1 MRIHDRYL
9 LREFLGYLALGLL
22 GFIVIFIVVDVFEK
36 MDIFLD
42 HKAPMSLVLGY
53 YVQLTPDVVVKVL
66 PVALLLAT
74 FLALGQLNKFGEL
87 TALRASGL
95 SIVRLMLP
103 VFAVAAACVVLSFAL
118 SELVVPGATRAR
130 NRILQERIQRI
141 QRTSAL
147 ERADVTYLGAG
158 GRIWYMRLYLVREQR
173 MHEVSLQEF
182 ERGELRRRIDASEAT
197 WDGER
202 WVFVSGFTRTFDE
215 AGLETAAPFQRM
227 GVGGLAERPAD
238 FAKETRSPDEMNVL
252 ELRDY
257 VQRLRTSGAR
267 VSNHLVDLHL
277 KLAFPFVCF
286 VVVLIGGALATRL
299 RMQSAALGFGLSV
312 AIAFLFYGF
321 IRAGQAFGHSGL
333 LPPYVAAWMGD
344 VVFGSIG
351 LIMMWRAQQH

>member
-22 GFIVIFIVVDVFEK
+22 GFIVIFVVVDIFEK
-36 MDIFLD
+36 MDVFLD
-42 HKAPMSLVLGY
+42 HRAPMSLVLAY
-53 YVQLTPDVVVKVL
+53 YINLIPDVVIKVL

-87 TALRASGL
+87 TALRVSGISL
-95 SIVRLMLP
+95 VRLMMP
-103 VFAVAAACVVLSFAL
+103 VFAVSALCVLASLAL

-130 NRILQERIQRI
+130 NQILQERIQRI
-141 QRTSAL
+141 QRTSTI
-147 ERADVTYLGAG
+147 ERADVTYMGGG

-182 ERGELRRRIDASEAT
+182 SKGELLRRIDASEAT
-197 WDGER
+197 WDGSR
-202 WVFVSGFTRTFDE
+202 WVFSSGFTRTFD
-215 AGLETAAPFQRM
+215 ASGLETATAFERL
-227 GVGGLAERPAD
+227 GVNGLAERPSD
-238 FAKETRSPDEMNVL
+238 FAKESRSPDEMSAM

-257 VQRLRTSGAR
+257 VTRLRTSGAR
-267 VSNHLVDLHL
+267 VSNYLVDLHL
-277 KLAFPFVCF
+277 KLAFPLVCF

-312 AIAFLFYGF
+312 AIAFLYYGF

-333 LPPYVAAWMGD
+333 LPPYLAAWMGD
-344 VVFGSIG
+344 MVFGAVG